1 MSWRTSPATR
11 KCTISLG
18 VYTGRPWC
26 GFSFIAFIASI
37 FWSICEFSTGRSIE
51 FQYEFC
57 ELFSFCMEY
66 PDNSYRVL
74 NLNTDSIHCQI
85 IYWYTDPTVHSQIN
99 P

>member
-1 MSWRTSPATR
+1 MENGLRLVLPLMLLILHFFHFTVFLSKNSSILAEL
-11 KCTISLG
+11 SLNK
-18 VYTGRPWC
+18 
-26 GFSFIAFIASI
+26 
-37 FWSICEFSTGRSIE
+37 
-51 FQYEFC
+51 YEFC